1 MRVFVLLIVLLSL
14 CGTGLYMVKRS
25 IDARY
30 AELARLRADIRAEQD
45 NHAILQAEWA
55 WLSRPDRIM
64 RLSGNLLEM
73 APIDANRIL
82 PIEAIPMRRSSQ
94 TPSNQTGETGPA
106 SSPKG
111 LKKDISQIEVLP

>member
-30 AELARLRADIRAEQD
+30 AELARLRVDIQAEQD
-45 NHAILQAEWA
+45 NHSILQAEWA

-64 RLSGNLLEM
+64 RLSGTLLEM
-73 APIDANRIL
+73 TPINANRIL
-82 PIEAIPMRRSSQ
+82 PIEAIPMRPSSQ
-94 TPSNQTGETGPA
+94 TGKDRPA
-106 SSPKG
+106 SAPAG
-111 LKKDISQIEVLP
+111 LKTPINQIEVLP

>member
-14 CGTGLYMVKRS
+14 SGTGLYMVKRS

-30 AELARLRADIRAEQD
+30 AELARLRADIRAEKD

-73 APIDANRIL
+73 TPIEADRIL
-82 PIEAIPMRRSSQ
+82 PIEAIPMRRSGQ
-94 TPSNQTGETGPA
+94 TGKPSPAPAPATPAGLKKQISQTGE
-106 SSPKG
+106 
-111 LKKDISQIEVLP
+111 LP

>member
-1 MRVFVLLIVLLSL
+1 MRIFVLLILLLSL

-30 AELARLRADIRAEQD
+30 AELARLRADIRSEQD

-73 APIDANRIL
+73 TPIEADRIL
-82 PIEAIPMRRSSQ
+82 PIEAIPMRRPSQ
-94 TPSNQTGETGPA
+94 TGTGRPVQPA
-106 SSPKG
+106 TG
-111 LKKDISQIEVLP
+111 LKKQISQTEVLP